1 MRPNASSA
9 GLDPGVFHSQKPQ
22 RALKATATARK
33 YQSECEGKA
42 IMSAQRL
49 AEGRHARPR
58 QTDEDWARTAFLR
71 FAETEQNFAAL
82 KVNVGPV
89 IRVARVIERC
99 LRAGGKVMFC
109 GNGGSA
115 ADAQHLAAELMGRFL
130 ADRAPLASVALTVDT
145 SALTAIGN
153 DYGFENVFA
162 RQVRG
167 LGRPGDVLVGISTS
181 GSSANVVAAFEAA
194 HEIGIETI
202 ALTGGG
208 GGKMALIA
216 RHLINAP
223 SLSTPR
229 IQELH
234 IAIGHTICE
243 LVEDAL
249 T

>member
-1 MRPNASSA
+1 
-9 GLDPGVFHSQKPQ
+9 
-22 RALKATATARK
+22 
-33 YQSECEGKA
+33 
-42 IMSAQRL
+42 MSADPIRSDIQP
-49 AEGRHARPR
+49 APP
-58 QTDEDWARTAFLR
+58 QSDDDWARTAYLR
-71 FAETEQNFAAL
+71 FHETEHNFAAL
-82 KVNVGPV
+82 KENVGP
-89 IRVARVIERC
+89 IVAAARMIESA
-99 LRAGGKVMFC
+99 LLDGGKVMFC

-130 ADRAPLASVALTVDT
+130 VDRAPMASIALTVDS

-153 DYGFENVFA
+153 DYGFGQVFA

-181 GSSANVVAAFEAA
+181 GNSENIVTAFEAA
-194 HEIGIETI
+194 REMGIRII

-208 GGKMALIA
+208 GGRMAPLA
-216 RHLINAP
+216 DVLVNAP

-243 LVEDAL
+243 LIEDAL
-249 T
+249 G

>member
-1 MRPNASSA
+1 MPQPANQSA
-9 GLDPGVFHSQKPQ
+9 AEFKPP
-22 RALKATATARK
+22 L
-33 YQSECEGKA
+33 S
-42 IMSAQRL
+42 
-49 AEGRHARPR
+49 
-58 QTDEDWARTAFLR
+58 DEDWARIAFLR
-71 FAETEQNFAAL
+71 FHETEQNFGAL
-82 KVNVGPV
+82 KANVAPV
-89 IRVARVIERC
+89 VAAARLIERS

-130 ADRAPLASVALTVDT
+130 ADRAPMASVALTVDS

-153 DYGFENVFA
+153 DYGFDQVFA
-162 RQVRG
+162 RQIRG
-167 LGRPGDVLVGISTS
+167 LGRAGDVLVGISTS
-181 GSSANVVAAFEAA
+181 GNSANVVAAFEAA
-194 HEIGIETI
+194 RELGVHTV

-208 GGKMALIA
+208 GGKMATLA
-216 RHLINAP
+216 DLLINAP

-249 T
+249 L